1 MRSPGID
8 YDLRERRE
16 DRAERHG
23 RTMNQ
28 ARELW
33 QQAAQTASCCAA
45 CFRQLSAAASVTIEV
60 RNFGSCHRPHWLSV
74 PVCLLCTLDS
84 LVLVHPPGG
93 VSRYFAPTRR
103 RTHCANCERPIRT
116 HAYSRGARTC
126 CADCQ
131 RALRYRRNDRPP
143 RYARNQDRFD

>member
-33 QQAAQTASCCAA
+33 QQAAQTAFCCAA

-74 PVCLLCTLDS
+74 RSVCSVRSTASFSCI
-84 LVLVHPPGG
+84 
-93 VSRYFAPTRR
+93 
-103 RTHCANCERPIRT
+103 RP
-116 HAYSRGARTC
+116 AA
-126 CADCQ
+126 
-131 RALRYRRNDRPP
+131 
-143 RYARNQDRFD
+143 